1 MDGSLFTRQPGPI
14 FSFHQFEEHPA
25 ERGKTRRVV
34 FFMIEILRLSK
45 SFKSIN
51 QAPNE
56 KDDFICGTV
65 PNVGGWGVGVPN
77 FLGTLKITVVM
88 AYLTI

>member
-56 KDDFICGTV
+56 KDDFIWGTV

-77 FLGTLKITVVM
+77 FLGKSL
-88 AYLTI
+88 